1 LIEKEE
7 KKGPRI
13 AELAAVVGVMV
24 SILIASTTLLNN
36 SGNLPSWWFSFSL
49 IVLIALIFLMP
60 IMIFAR
66 PVREKIRD
74 IRLRRKRD
82 SVSRKYASE
91 FKDLVERSRV
101 LNYDTRTIMDSL
113 RNHYNND
120 IKSQLAMSS
129 LQDYGQQGTND
140 IMFDIERDIDAS
152 NKTYSDLRLIMRRF
166 ESVSDIHKRHLKII
180 EVFAHE
186 MMITM
191 EKPIAK
197 GIEAEFEAFR
207 EKYNDFVKDMTDFCH
222 KMNQESKSH
231 EFPERSFE
239 YLKKW

>member
-1 LIEKEE
+1 VAEKEE

-13 AELAAVVGVMV
+13 AELAAVVSVMV

-49 IVLIALIFLMP
+49 IVLIALIFFMP
-60 IMIFAR
+60 IMIFAN
-66 PVREKIRD
+66 PVREKFKD
-74 IRLRRKRD
+74 VRLERKRN

-91 FKDLVERSRV
+91 FKDLVERSRI

-113 RNHYNND
+113 RNQYTND

-140 IMFDIERDIDAS
+140 IMFDIEKDIDAS
-152 NKTYSDLRLIMRRF
+152 DKTYRDLRLIMKRF
-166 ESVSDIHKRHLKII
+166 ESVSDIHRRNLKII

-186 MMITM
+186 MMTTA

-207 EKYNDFVKDMTDFCH
+207 EKYNDFVKDITDFCH
-222 KMNQESKSH
+222 KVNQESESH
-231 EFPERSFE
+231 EFPERSFQ

>member
-1 LIEKEE
+1 MTEKEE

-13 AELAAVVGVMV
+13 AELAAVVSVMI
-24 SILIASTTLLNN
+24 SALIASTTLLNN

-49 IVLIALIFLMP
+49 ILLIAVIFFMP
-60 IMIFAR
+60 VMIFSR
-66 PVREKIRD
+66 PVLEEIRKV
-74 IRLRRKRD
+74 RLKRKRD

-91 FKDLVERSRV
+91 FKDLVERSRR

-113 RNHYNND
+113 RNQYTND

-140 IMFDIERDIDAS
+140 IMFDIEKDIDAS
-152 NKTYSDLRLIMRRF
+152 GKTYRDLRLIMKRF
-166 ESVSDIHKRHLKII
+166 ESVSDIQRRNLKII

-186 MMITM
+186 MMTTG

-207 EKYNDFVKDMTDFCH
+207 EKYNDFAKDITDFCH
-222 KMNQESKSH
+222 KVNQESGTQ
-231 EFPERSFE
+231 EFPEHSFE

>member
-1 LIEKEE
+1 
-7 KKGPRI
+7 
-13 AELAAVVGVMV
+13 
-24 SILIASTTLLNN
+24 
-36 SGNLPSWWFSFSL
+36 
-49 IVLIALIFLMP
+49 MP

-66 PVREKIRD
+66 PVRKKTRE

-82 SVSRKYASE
+82 SVSRKYTSE
-91 FKDLVERSRV
+91 FKDLVERSRI

-113 RNHYNND
+113 RNHYTND

-140 IMFDIERDIDAS
+140 TMFDIEKDIDTS
-152 NKTYSDLRLIMRRF
+152 GKTYRDLRLIMKRF
-166 ESVSDIHKRHLKII
+166 QSVSDIQRRNLKIV

-186 MMITM
+186 MMTTT
-191 EKPIAK
+191 EKPIPK

-207 EKYNDFVKDMTDFCH
+207 EKYNDFVKDITDFCH
-222 KMNQESKSH
+222 KMNQESETQ
-231 EFPERSFE
+231 EFPERYFE